1 VGCIRRCPPFGKAI
15 AMALF
20 LSATD
25 PRLYFLLSSF
35 FLHLA
40 LSAKVAW
47 YDALSVKSDIW
58 PGFFY
63 AGISPPSAAVPFTI
77 AGNRT
82 RCKFLN
88 FYSHNFSKFIIYAG
102 CSAECNADSDSCNA
116 FAIWQSK
123 CYKGSPELAK
133 TLIPAQTSDFNV
145 FIKEGKSIKSTIIV
159 KN

>member
-1 VGCIRRCPPFGKAI
+1 MGTHVFGKAI

-25 PRLYFLLSSF
+25 PRLYFLLLSF

-63 AGISPPSAAVPFTI
+63 EGISTQSAAVPFTI

-82 RCKFLN
+82 K
-88 FYSHNFSKFIIYAG
+88 YKFSKFLFAQFLQIHRVR
-102 CSAECNADSDSCNA
+102 CSVQCR
-116 FAIWQSK
+116 F
-123 CYKGSPELAK
+123 
-133 TLIPAQTSDFNV
+133 
-145 FIKEGKSIKSTIIV
+145 
-159 KN
+159 